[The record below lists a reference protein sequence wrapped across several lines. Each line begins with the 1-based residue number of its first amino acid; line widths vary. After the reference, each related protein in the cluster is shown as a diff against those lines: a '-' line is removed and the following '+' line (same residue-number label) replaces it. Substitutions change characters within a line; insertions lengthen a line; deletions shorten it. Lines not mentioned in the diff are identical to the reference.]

1 MDNLIKVI
9 INKESF
15 EKARNEIK
23 KLYKEN
29 KENQNKNQQ
38 NLIVFSSENDEL
50 NRKILEK
57 ERIDILLLNLRQRKD
72 RIKQRDSGFNQVLAK
87 AAKSNNIKI
96 GINFDEIADE
106 KDLIEKARIFSRIR
120 QNIKLCNKN
129 KINMV
134 FIIQKKQNERN
145 IYDLKSLGSVMGMP
159 SWMLAG

>member
-15 EKARNEIK
+15 EKERN
-23 KLYKEN
+23 
-29 KENQNKNQQ
+29 
-38 NLIVFSSENDEL
+38 
-50 NRKILEK
+50 
-57 ERIDILLLNLRQRKD
+57 DILLLNLRQRKD
-72 RIKQRDSGFNQVLAK
+72 RLKQRDSGFNQVLAK

-106 KDLIEKARIFSRIR
+106 KDIIE
-120 QNIKLCNKN
+120 
-129 KINMV
+129 
-134 FIIQKKQNERN
+134 KKQNERN